1 MKRGLFFV
9 MVLLALG
16 FGLGGCSK
24 GRDEAKAVEKAGNRP
39 PIAVEA
45 AQVQSKDLIEGIDV
59 VGALTPKFEAKLRSE
74 YAGIV
79 TDVYVNEWVRVRKG
93 TPLAKLD
100 SREIEAIVQK
110 AQAAVEVGKANVLQA
125 EVAGNRAD
133 RELDR
138 AQKLKES
145 GLITQQNLD
154 DARTEKSAASARIAA
169 AKAQLLAAEKDL
181 KQAQAR
187 LAKAIIYSPLDGVI
201 SARNVNVGDL
211 VGEPG
216 ATKVMFQIIDNRL
229 LELTMTI
236 PSTEMGRL
244 RLGQVLTFTTDT
256 FAGRTFSGR
265 IKYINPAVS
274 EADRSVKVIA
284 EVPNSPEVLKGGLF
298 IKGQII
304 TGQRQD
310 VLQIPRS
317 ALLSWDVGAKKG
329 EIFLV
334 VQDKAQR
341 KAVQTGSLSSDWV
354 EVVSGLKKGDSVIT
368 RGGFNVKD
376 GDPVKITQ
384 LNGGK

>member
-1 MKRGLFFV
+1 
-9 MVLLALG
+9 
-16 FGLGGCSK
+16 
-24 GRDEAKAVEKAGNRP
+24 
-39 PIAVEA
+39 
-45 AQVQSKDLIEGIDV
+45 
-59 VGALTPKFEAKLRSE
+59 
-74 YAGIV
+74 
-79 TDVYVNEWVRVRKG
+79 
-93 TPLAKLD
+93 
-100 SREIEAIVQK
+100 
-110 AQAAVEVGKANVLQA
+110 
-125 EVAGNRAD
+125 
-133 RELDR
+133 
-138 AQKLKES
+138 
-145 GLITQQNLD
+145 
-154 DARTEKSAASARIAA
+154 
-169 AKAQLLAAEKDL
+169 
-181 KQAQAR
+181 
-187 LAKAIIYSPLDGVI
+187 
-201 SARNVNVGDL
+201 
-211 VGEPG
+211 
-216 ATKVMFQIIDNRL
+216 MFQIIDNRL